1 MINKKHLS
9 HLVWIDL
16 EMSGLNPE
24 VDVILEI
31 ATIITDNELNV
42 IAQGPSYAIWQP
54 DEILNNMNSWC
65 TRQHGRTGL
74 IEEVRNSDVRIEK
87 ACDATINFVKQ
98 HCLPQKA
105 VLAGNSIWV
114 DRMFLQ
120 KYMPNLVSYL
130 HYRLIDVSS
139 VKELVQRWYP
149 NNPKIEFKKGDSHR
163 ALDDVQ
169 ASIEELAHYRKYFF
183 INQAPGTG
191 KANN

>member
-1 MINKKHLS
+1 MIKKKHLS

-31 ATIITDNELNV
+31 STIITDNELNI
-42 IAQGPSYAIWQP
+42 IAEGPTYAIWQP

-65 TRQHGRTGL
+65 QRQHGRTGL
-74 IEEVRNSDVRIEK
+74 TDAVRNSDIRIEK
-87 ACDATINFVKQ
+87 ASDDTINFVKK
-98 HCLPQKA
+98 HCLPERG

-120 KYMPNLVSYL
+120 KYMPNLVNYL

-139 VKELVQRWYP
+139 IKEVIQRWYP
-149 NNPKIEFKKGDSHR
+149 HNPKAEFKKSDVHR
-163 ALDDVQ
+163 AQEDIKS
-169 ASIEELAHYRKYFF
+169 SIAELAHYRKYFF
-183 INQAPGTG
+183 INPE
-191 KANN
+191 K

>member
-1 MINKKHLS
+1 MSKKKHLS

-24 VDVILEI
+24 VDVILEV

-42 IAQGPSYAIWQP
+42 IAQGPTYAIWQP

-74 IEEVRNSDVRIEK
+74 IDEVRNSDIRIEK
-87 ACDATINFVKQ
+87 ACDDTINFVRQ
-98 HCLPQKA
+98 HCLPQRA

-114 DRMFLQ
+114 DRLFLQ
-120 KYMPNLVSYL
+120 KYMPNLLVYL

-149 NNPKIEFKKGDSHR
+149 NNPKIDFKKGDSHR

-169 ASIEELAHYRKYFF
+169 ASIDELAHYRKYFF
-183 INQAPGTG
+183 ISPE
-191 KANN
+191 K